1 MKKLTTFAIATA
13 LVTQLAACGT
23 ILHPERKG
31 QRGGNIDPAIA
42 VLDGI
47 GLLFFLIPGIIAFAI
62 DFSNGTIYLPG
73 GSAQLSPEEMDALV
87 ADNVVDKQ
95 EVAKMIAA
103 RSGEA
108 IDESAGSSMEIRR
121 M

>member
-1 MKKLTTFAIATA
+1 MKKLTSFAIATA

-42 VLDGI
+42 ILDGI
-47 GLLFFLIPGIIAFAI
+47 GLLFFLIPGLIAFAI

-73 GSAQLSPEEMDALV
+73 GSAQLTPAEMDALV
-87 ADNVVDKQ
+87 VDNTIDRN
-95 EVAKMIAA
+95 EVAKVIAA
-103 RSGEA
+103 RSGQT
-108 IDESAGSSMEIRR
+108 IDEAASQTMEIRR
-121 M
+121 L